1 VFVVRESLLDP
12 DRGYKGERVE
22 GLDFY
27 VEHLTWK
34 KLPKEVFESYGGFE
48 EAKKLRDEAGYGK
61 RVQIDMSALKANEAA
76 AAAAAGETPGAVT
89 ANQRNDA
96 VRAVGNIRKE
106 GITVGN
112 IEEQKRREL
121 EKKAL
126 ILGLDLTKLNPPP
139 PDTSRNNDPKKTSL
153 SFEELKK
160 RFMSAAVGVEV
171 NKRRKTESYII
182 NEFSLEKRKD
192 EIPFTIPT
200 VTWNLLENK

>member
-1 VFVVRESLLDP
+1 LLDP

-48 EAKKLRDEAGYGK
+48 ESKKLREEAGYGK
-61 RVQIDMSALKANEAA
+61 RVQIDMTAIKANEAA
-76 AAAAAGETPGAVT
+76 AAAAVAAETGGAVT
-89 ANQRNDA
+89 TNQRSDA
-96 VRAVGNIRKE
+96 GRAVGNVRKE
-106 GITVGN
+106 GLTVGN
-112 IEEQKRREL
+112 IEEQKRRDL

-126 ILGLDLTKLNPPP
+126 ILGLDITKLNPPP
-139 PDTSRNNDPKKTSL
+139 PSDTSRSNDPKKTSL

-160 RFMSAAVGVEV
+160 RFFSAAVGVEV

-182 NEFSLEKRKD
+182 NEFSSEKKKAD
-192 EIPFTIPT
+192 IPFTIPT